1 MHRYAAPRALA
12 YSPDEIELGVVN
24 RLTGP
29 TASRPLAATGAGY
42 GLTGLR
48 ERAAL
53 GGGTLTAG
61 PADGEWR
68 VTLRIPA

>member
-1 MHRYAAPRALA
+1 VTISLTFEPA
-12 YSPDEIELGVVN
+12 EISVLVSNPLPSAE
-24 RLTGP
+24 
-29 TASRPLAATGAGY
+29 TARPLAAAGAGY

-61 PADGEWR
+61 PAGGQWR
-68 VTLRIPA
+68 VCLTIQA